1 MKDFFVNV
9 SRYPRYFITFLLGIF
24 YSLYQ
29 WVRPMI
35 KTRTTA
41 LALAGVL
48 VTGFL
53 FITFTL
59 RAMFGMVDTGLTP
72 MSVDI
77 FAG

>member
-29 WVRPMI
+29 WLRPMI

-41 LALAGVL
+41 IALG
-48 VTGFL
+48 G
-53 FITFTL
+53 
-59 RAMFGMVDTGLTP
+59 
-72 MSVDI
+72 
-77 FAG
+77 